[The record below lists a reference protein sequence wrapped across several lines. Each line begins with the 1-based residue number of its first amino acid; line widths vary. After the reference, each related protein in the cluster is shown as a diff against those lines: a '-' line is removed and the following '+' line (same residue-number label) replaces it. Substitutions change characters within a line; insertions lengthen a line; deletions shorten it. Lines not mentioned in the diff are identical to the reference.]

1 LIGRL
6 KKIFSSETAWLNE
19 PKLVEL
25 LILYA
30 CVQFYMHRAS
40 DYRLI
45 SDCNLKQE
53 LPVVAMVV
61 NGSGQ
66 NE

>member
-1 LIGRL
+1 MF
-6 KKIFSSETAWLNE
+6 KIDLGVSVFYK
-19 PKLVEL
+19 PVVLVEL